1 MATTISVTA
10 TAAATATAPAVSNVR
25 PADGLVLAT
34 AAWPASDSADAGV
47 AGRSGRVAEARAA
60 TWGAIRDLSGQAIS
74 AGVGSMYPAMLRVMD
89 AGSQSA
95 PGRAGPISATR
106 PAGGG
111 GRPGPCGQAAAHQA
125 RNVS

>member
-10 TAAATATAPAVSNVR
+10 TAAATATAPAVSKVR

-47 AGRSGRVAEARAA
+47 AGRSGQVAEARAA
-60 TWGAIRDLSGQAIS
+60 TWGAIRDLWGQAIS
-74 AGVGSMYPAMLRVMD
+74 AGAGSMYPAMLRVMD

-106 PAGGG
+106 PAGAGAG
-111 GRPGPCGQAAAHQA
+111 A
-125 RNVS
+125 RAWARQGFPTD

>member
-10 TAAATATAPAVSNVR
+10 TAAATATAPAVSKVR

-47 AGRSGRVAEARAA
+47 AGRSGRVAEARGA
-60 TWGAIRDLSGQAIS
+60 TWGGAWGASGGLAGQALS
-74 AGVGSMYPAMLRVMD
+74 AGAGSMYPAMRRVMD

-95 PGRAGPISATR
+95 RGRAGPISATR
-106 PAGGG
+106 PA
-111 GRPGPCGQAAAHQA
+111 
-125 RNVS
+125 

>member
-10 TAAATATAPAVSNVR
+10 TAAATATAPAVSKVR
-25 PADGLVLAT
+25 PADGLALA
-34 AAWPASDSADAGV
+34 AGAWPASDSADG
-47 AGRSGRVAEARAA
+47 GGSGGSGQVAEARAA

-74 AGVGSMYPAMLRVMD
+74 AGAGSMYPAMLRVMD

-106 PAGGG
+106 PAGV
-111 GRPGPCGQAAAHQA
+111 GRCPG
-125 RNVS
+125 S